1 MSCAKVRT
9 LLPEYADAEPAGE
22 VAAHLA
28 SCSDC
33 AVELAQYRR
42 LLTSLSV
49 LEHRELAVPP
59 GYLERM
65 VSLVPAPSVG
75 QRVRSLAH
83 ARPVGYALAS
93 LGGAAVGATAIG
105 LVLWRRARAE
115 ERTETPAGVAV

>member
-1 MSCAKVRT
+1 MTCVEAGR

-22 VAAHLA
+22 LAGHLA

-33 AVELAQYRR
+33 AGELARYRR
-42 LLTSLSV
+42 LLTSLSA
-49 LEHRELAVPP
+49 LEHRDLAVPP
-59 GYLERM
+59 GYVERM
-65 VSLVPAPSVG
+65 VALVPAPSVG

-105 LVLWRRARAE
+105 LVLWRRARTV
-115 ERTETPAGVAV
+115 ERPETPVEVAV